1 VSWRGRGRAAVDRWV
16 RQVVR
21 ATRIPV
27 VGIGILVCAIAAP
40 LVAQRAAVWS
50 TRAGDADQ
58 NQLQNQALRE
68 EHFARD
74 LASVNQDVRTYGS
87 FAEYET
93 TSRVAARQATLTG
106 TSPAL
111 ALSLLRSSQ
120 IDRSLAAGY
129 REALQSSGYSSKG
142 GMHFD
147 FAAALTSVTADDP
160 DLQAEQG
167 GTDAAQAGVDHDKAT
182 DYTGIATLWTA
193 GLFFCT
199 LAEVARRRSRA
210 KRVFAVS
217 AGVVVVAAL
226 ALTIPVWF

>member
-1 VSWRGRGRAAVDRWV
+1 V
-16 RQVVR
+16 RT
-21 ATRIPV
+21 TRIPV

-68 EHFARD
+68 EHFSRD
-74 LASVNQDVRTYGS
+74 LATVDQDVRTYGS

-93 TSRVAARQATLTG
+93 TALTAVAQAG
-106 TSPAL
+106 REQGSPAL
-111 ALSLLRSSQ
+111 ALSLLRSAQ
-120 IDRSLAAGY
+120 LDRSLAAGF
-129 REALQSSGYSSKG
+129 REALESSGYRSRPKL
-142 GMHFD
+142 HFD
-147 FAAALTSVTADDP
+147 FAAALGSVTADDP

-167 GTDAAQAGVDHDKAT
+167 GEDAAEARVDHDKAT

-199 LAEVARRRSRA
+199 LAEVARRKTRA
-210 KRVFAVS
+210 RLVFAVS
-217 AGVVVVAAL
+217 AGLVVLGAL
-226 ALTIPVWF
+226 VLTLPVWL

>member
-1 VSWRGRGRAAVDRWV
+1 VGWRRRGRAAVDRWV
-16 RQVVR
+16 RDVVR
-21 ATRIPV
+21 TTRIPV
-27 VGIGILVCAIAAP
+27 VGIGILICAVAAP

-74 LASVNQDVRTYGS
+74 LATVDQDVETYGS

-93 TSRVAARQATLTG
+93 TSLAAAHQAATAG
-106 TSPAL
+106 ISPARS
-111 ALSLLRSSQ
+111 LSLLRSAQ

-129 REALQSSGYSSKG
+129 RQALHSSGYSTKG

-167 GTDAAQAGVDHDKAT
+167 DTDAAAARVDHDKAT

-210 KRVFAVS
+210 RRVFAVA
-217 AGVVVVAAL
+217 AGLVIVASL
-226 ALTIPVWF
+226 AVTLPVWL